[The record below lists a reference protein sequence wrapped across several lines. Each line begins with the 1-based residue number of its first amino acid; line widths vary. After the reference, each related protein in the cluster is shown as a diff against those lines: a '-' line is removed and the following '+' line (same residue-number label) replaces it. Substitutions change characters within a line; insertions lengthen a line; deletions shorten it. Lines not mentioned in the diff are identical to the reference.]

1 MTHPPATVPVTSFA
15 ECLAR
20 VCLAPAS
27 VVLKH
32 EAWVR
37 ALLLDTLG
45 CAVAA
50 RGHAAVAHAAVAA
63 AALGAGTAARGLGS
77 ALPLSASGVVLDSGA
92 AIRALDYNDF
102 YWGPGIGGHPSDLFA
117 VGLSLAQRECSA
129 LGELLGAMAVGYEI
143 YLRILDRMDADGAFD
158 HTSAMG
164 LAGAALGAR
173 LMRLDETRTAHAL
186 AMAAVLGPSMYA
198 LRQGA
203 ICEAKAAAPALAS
216 LGALAA
222 LDLAR
227 AGMTGPVHAAG
238 GPRGLGGWLPE
249 PQALAAP
256 LEATPAAWRLAHVS
270 IKRYPCIGTAQAAV
284 HAACEMHRAV
294 RAAGGTLEAVQV
306 RLTRSTLIAH
316 QTSDAYRRP
325 DDRETAD
332 HSFFSLMSMALCDGD
347 LTPGQFERGR
357 YRDPDVLRMSDRLRF
372 DVTLPPREAGQFCAE
387 LQARL
392 DDGHVIDVA
401 VDRPP
406 GHPLA
411 PLSADELLRKWR
423 ACCEGRIGAGAR
435 DALAQA
441 CLHDPL
447 DVPVARLLQPLL
459 QVPID
464 IEP

>member
-1 MTHPPATVPVTSFA
+1 MAQHPAATAVPTFA
-15 ECLAR
+15 EDLAR
-20 VCLAPAS
+20 VCLTPTPVALEHVAF
-27 VVLKH
+27 L
-32 EAWVR
+32 R
-37 ALLLDTLG
+37 TLLLDTLA

-50 RGHAAVAHAAVAA
+50 REHPAVIHAGNAAV
-63 AALGAGTAARGLGS
+63 ALGAGFAARGLGS
-77 ALPLSASGVVLDSGA
+77 AQPLSVAGAVLDSGA

-117 VGLSLAQRECSA
+117 IGLSLAQRERST

-143 YLRILDRMDADGAFD
+143 YLRTLDRMDPDGVFD

-164 LAGAALGAR
+164 LAGVALGVR
-173 LMRLDETRTAHAL
+173 LMRLDEPRAAHAL
-186 AMAAVLGPSMYA
+186 AMAAVQGPMMYA

-216 LGALAA
+216 LGALTA

-227 AGMTGPVHAAG
+227 AGMTGPLHAAG
-238 GPRGLGGWLPE
+238 GARGLGGWLRACE
-249 PQALAAP
+249 ALAEP
-256 LEATPAAWRLAHVS
+256 LDASPSAWRLARVS
-270 IKRYPCIGTAQAAV
+270 VKRFPCIGTAQAAV
-284 HAACEMHRAV
+284 QAACELYRAA
-294 RAAGGTLEAVQV
+294 RAAGRGLTEVHV
-306 RLTRSTLIAH
+306 RLTRSTLIEH
-316 QTSDAYRRP
+316 QTSEAYRRP
-325 DDRETAD
+325 CDRETAD
-332 HSFFSLMSMALCDGD
+332 HSFHSLMSMALCDGD
-347 LTPGQFERGR
+347 LIPGQFERSR

-372 DVTLPPREAGQFCAE
+372 DVTLPVREAGQFCAE

-392 DDGHVIDVA
+392 DDGQVITVA

-423 ACCEGRIGAGAR
+423 ACCDGRVDDGAR
-435 DALAQA
+435 DATAHA

-447 DVPVARLLQPLL
+447 DVPVGRLLQLLL
-459 QVPID
+459 QAPTD

>member
-1 MTHPPATVPVTSFA
+1 MAHHPATPAVPTFA
-15 ECLAR
+15 EDLAR
-20 VCLAPAS
+20 VCLTPAPVALEH
-27 VVLKH
+27 V
-32 EAWVR
+32 AFVR
-37 ALLLDTLG
+37 TLLLDTLA

-50 RGHAAVAHAAVAA
+50 RGHAAVTYAGMASAAF
-63 AALGAGTAARGLGS
+63 GAGSAARGLGS
-77 ALPLSASGVVLDSGA
+77 AQQFSVAGAVLDSGA

-117 VGLSLAQRECSA
+117 IGLSLAQRERST

-143 YLRILDRMDADGAFD
+143 YLRVLDRMDADGAFD

-164 LAGAALGAR
+164 LAGAAVGVR
-173 LMRLDETRTAHAL
+173 LMRLDHSRAAHAL
-186 AMAAVLGPSMYA
+186 AMVAVLGPTMYA

-222 LDLAR
+222 LELAR
-227 AGMTGPVHAAG
+227 AGMTGPLHAAG
-238 GPRGLGGWLPE
+238 GPRGLGSWLRACE
-249 PQALAAP
+249 ALAAP
-256 LEATPAAWRLAHVS
+256 VDADPAAWRLPRVS
-270 IKRYPCIGTAQAAV
+270 IKRFSCIGTAQAAV
-284 HAACEMHRAV
+284 QSACELHRAAS
-294 RAAGGTLEAVQV
+294 AAGRAIAEVHV
-306 RLTRSTLIAH
+306 RLTRSTLIEH

-325 DDRETAD
+325 GDRETAD

-372 DVTLPPREAGQFCAE
+372 DVTLPLREAGQFCAE

-392 DDGHVIDVA
+392 DDGQFIRVA

-423 ACCEGRIGAGAR
+423 ACCDGRVGADAC

-459 QVPID
+459 QTPTD
-464 IEP
+464 TEP